1 LSPYY
6 RAAAWD
12 ARGYGASDD
21 YSHELSFE
29 DFCHD
34 LARLLDYFETDQA
47 HLCGLSMGGQIVQH
61 FYRLYPQRVASMVL
75 AATFTHW
82 RAVLSDEA
90 LAHYL
95 SLRETPLVTEG
106 KSPAE
111 MAPAAAKTI
120 LGPLA
125 TPRQR
130 EIVEKSMAALH
141 KESFLKTLRAAT
153 AFEPELA
160 LESVTIPTMLIF
172 SEFDNLCPADYGRSM
187 ASRIPRSRFEYVEG
201 AGHLINIEKSK
212 QFDTLLLDFLS
223 GLDSETE

>member
-1 LSPYY
+1 M
-6 RAAAWD
+6 AAWD

-21 YSHELSFE
+21 YSHELNFE

-47 HLCGLSMGGQIVQH
+47 HLCGLSMGGQIAQH

-82 RAVLSDEA
+82 RAVLSDDA
-90 LAHYL
+90 LAQYL
-95 SLRETPLVTEG
+95 SVREMPLVNEG

-120 LGPLA
+120 VGPLA

-130 EIVEKSMAALH
+130 KIIETSMSTLH
-141 KESFLKTLRAAT
+141 KESFLKTLRVAT
-153 AFEPELA
+153 AFELELA
-160 LESVTIPTMLIF
+160 LESVAIPTMLIF
-172 SEFDNLCPADYGRSM
+172 SEFDKLCPADYGRSM
-187 ASRIPRSRFEYVEG
+187 ANRIPRSRFEYVEG
-201 AGHLINIEKSK
+201 AGHLINIEKPE
-212 QFDTLLLDFLS
+212 QFNTLLLDFLS
-223 GLDSETE
+223 GLDRKTE